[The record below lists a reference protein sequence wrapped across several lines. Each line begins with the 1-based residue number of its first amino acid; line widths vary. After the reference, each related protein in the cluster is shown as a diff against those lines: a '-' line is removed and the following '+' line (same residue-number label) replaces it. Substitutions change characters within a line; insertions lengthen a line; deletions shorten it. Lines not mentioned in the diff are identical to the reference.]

1 MNDSQMNYGIAEK
14 HSFKDALRNIGNIAA
29 VGAHRYYFYA
39 EHEGDTSQNKI
50 STNDLLR
57 LLVDN
62 KQLQNQILANEL
74 NIDKGGEFTMGIVN
88 TCIAQNIVTYL
99 NR

>member
-1 MNDSQMNYGIAEK
+1 MNDNQMNYGIAEK
-14 HSFKDALRNIGNIAA
+14 HSFKDTLRNIGNIAA
-29 VGAHRYYFYA
+29 VGTHRYYFYV
-39 EHEGDTSQNKI
+39 EHEGNAIQNKI
-50 STNDLLR
+50 SKNDLLR

-88 TCIAQNIVTYL
+88 TCIAQNIISYL